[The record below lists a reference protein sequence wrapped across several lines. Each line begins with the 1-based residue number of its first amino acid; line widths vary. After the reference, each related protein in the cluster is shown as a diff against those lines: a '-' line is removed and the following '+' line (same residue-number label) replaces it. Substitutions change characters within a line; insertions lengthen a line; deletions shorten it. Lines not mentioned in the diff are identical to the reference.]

1 MMVIVLF
8 LAEPGPEDD
17 DAKARAKGAVF
28 DCKADMTVWNVLFLQ
43 SNSTRAQFA
52 ALNGQSEHPV
62 EQHPCFLLLSLYM
75 GSLLLVSASV
85 FIIMAE
91 QLIRISLGA
100 KRCDASALLPSVMD
114 SMIIWP
120 CSLSS
125 ASMSP
130 KGVSNVAVMVEYPC
144 KSPCCA
150 LWTI

>member
-1 MMVIVLF
+1 
-8 LAEPGPEDD
+8 
-17 DAKARAKGAVF
+17 
-28 DCKADMTVWNVLFLQ
+28 
-43 SNSTRAQFA
+43 
-52 ALNGQSEHPV
+52 
-62 EQHPCFLLLSLYM
+62 M

-100 KRCDASALLPSVMD
+100 KRCDTSALLPSVMD

-130 KGVSNVAVMVEYPC
+130 KGGSNVAVMVEYPC
-144 KSPCCA
+144 KSSCCA
-150 LWTI
+150 LWTICARRWGFLVCINTPPPTNGIGMHCTGICLVSIIKCDYSVFYWSQGSRMPCAIQFEKTDFFTFLPGILWT